1 MKAEWLLL
9 YWAVL
14 VLIFV
19 LLIVLNL
26 LWSFFQRFLLL
37 WAMVLLGLG
46 IELRALITWLSHK
59 LVHPKG
65 NQRWKFIGG
74 TDAEAEAPVIWPP
87 DGKSRLIRKDP
98 DGGEDWRQ
106 EEKGATEDEIIWWHH
121 WLNGHEF
128 KQTLEDGE
136 GQGSLACC
144 SPWGQKELDTTER
157 LNKDNFLEGVTWR

>member
-37 WAMVLLGLG
+37 WAMLLLGLG
-46 IELRALITWLSHK
+46 IELRALIPWLSHK
-59 LVHPKG
+59 PVHPKG
-65 NQRWKFIGG
+65 NQPWKFIGR
-74 TDAEAEAPVIWPP
+74 TDAEAEAPVLWLP

-98 DGGEDWRQ
+98 EGGKDWRQ
-106 EEKGATEDEIIWWHH
+106 EEKGGTEDEIIGWHH

-128 KQTLEDGE
+128 KQTLEDS
-136 GQGSLACC
+136 GQGSLVCC
-144 SPWGQKELDTTER
+144 SPWGQKSWTLLSNWTNTI
-157 LNKDNFLEGVTWR
+157 F

>member
-37 WAMVLLGLG
+37 WAMLLLGLG
-46 IELRALITWLSHK
+46 IELRALIPWLSHK
-59 LVHPKG
+59 PVHPKG
-65 NQRWKFIGG
+65 NQPWKFIGR
-74 TDAEAEAPVIWPP
+74 TDAEAEAPILWPP
-87 DGKSRLIRKDP
+87 DSKSWLTGKDP
-98 DGGEDWRQ
+98 DTGKGWEQD
-106 EEKGATEDEIIWWHH
+106 EKRVTEDEMVEWHH
-121 WLNGHEF
+121 RHDGCEF
-128 KQTLEDGE
+128 EQTLRNSE

-144 SPWGQKELDTTER
+144 SPSVWKESDTP
-157 LNKDNFLEGVTWR
+157 

>member
-37 WAMVLLGLG
+37 WAMLLLGLG
-46 IELRALITWLSHK
+46 IELRALIPWLSHK
-59 LVHPKG
+59 PVHPKG
-65 NQRWKFIGG
+65 NQPWKFIGR
-74 TDAEAEAPVIWPP
+74 TDAEAEAPVLWLP
-87 DGKSRLIRKDP
+87 DGKSWLIGKDP
-98 DGGEDWRQ
+98 DGGKDWRQ
-106 EEKGATEDEIIWWHH
+106 EEKRDTEDEIIGWHH

-128 KQTLEDGE
+128 KQTLKDG
-136 GQGSLACC
+136 GQGSLVCC
-144 SPWGQKELDTTER
+144 SPWGQKSWTLLSDWTNTI
-157 LNKDNFLEGVTWR
+157 F